1 MVRLVQRDVSK
12 DVTLSAPSM
21 QVLLS
26 LFLFFSPT
34 TFFPS
39 MVFGMIAA
47 VWPSGMLNP
56 VMTTPPS
63 TSSVVNMLAGDGSGS
78 ACTAGAEA
86 AACAPVS
93 GAAVGTAVCA
103 PVCGS
108 ALFAAEPADDVR
120 VF

>member
-1 MVRLVQRDVSK
+1 M
-12 DVTLSAPSM
+12 LS
-21 QVLLS
+21 
-26 LFLFFSPT
+26 
-34 TFFPS
+34 
-39 MVFGMIAA
+39 
-47 VWPSGMLNP
+47 
-56 VMTTPPS
+56 
-63 TSSVVNMLAGDGSGS
+63 GDGS